1 MVRAPVRI
9 SLLLGL
15 GLGLGLI
22 TLLSG
27 PFHSSW
33 AWGDNK
39 PVGEAAE

>member
-1 MVRAPVRI
+1 MVRAAVSI
-9 SLLLGL
+9 SLGL
-15 GLGLGLI
+15 GFI